1 VTAGLRG
8 LPLFHHV
15 PEIRCQFAI
24 VIGKHLKES
33 PLGPFIGLPRPLFA
47 LGGLGLILLEF
58 GLKISPHGA
67 TPRKPHNPRSYAGMH
82 PVRKDGDGK
91 EISQRRDTDAP

>member
-1 VTAGLRG
+1 MTAGLRD
-8 LPLFHHV
+8 LPLFHHL

-24 VIGKHLKES
+24 VVGKHLKES
-33 PLGPFIGLPRPLFA
+33 PLRPFSGLPRPLFA

-58 GLKISPHGA
+58 GLKISPHGT
-67 TPRKPHNPRSYAGMH
+67 TPRITHNPRSYVCMD

-91 EISQRRDTDAP
+91 EISQRRDNDAP